1 MAEQI
6 IPKIYNIDRYVLSS
20 VLHVPKKQRSAPAVI
35 LLHGFTGYKDENHI
49 ASLADA
55 LAEAGIYAIRFD
67 TVGYG
72 ESEGSIEE
80 DFRLSNY
87 MYDIDTIYNFLT
99 HYEGINSA
107 CIGIWGHSMGGL
119 ASIIYGTENNQIK
132 AVSAVSAP
140 SFVGSGKWLGS
151 QLPQWEKTGTL
162 KVESSRY
169 GTISVPYDFY
179 KDAKKYSALAV
190 IEKLTQP
197 LQIIA
202 GDADQT
208 VELSDTKK
216 LFEAAPEPKE
226 ILEIAGMTHDYKR
239 YPETLTQV
247 NEAVVSF
254 FTSNLK

>member
-6 IPKIYNIDRYVLSS
+6 KPKIYNIDRYILSS
-20 VLHVPKKQRSAPAVI
+20 VLHVPKRQTTSPAVI

-49 ASLADA
+49 VSLADA
-55 LAEAGIYAIRFD
+55 LAESGIYAIRFD

-72 ESEGSIEE
+72 ESEGTIED

-99 HYEGINSA
+99 HYEGIDSA
-107 CIGIWGHSMGGL
+107 SIGIWGHSMGGL
-119 ASIIYGTENNQIK
+119 ASIIYATENRRIK

-140 SFVGSGKWLGS
+140 SFFGSGKWLRS
-151 QLPQWEKTGTL
+151 QIPQWEKTGSLT
-162 KVESSRY
+162 VESSRY

-179 KDAKKYSALAV
+179 KDAKKYSALDVVA
-190 IEKLTQP
+190 KLSQP

-202 GDADQT
+202 GAADQT
-208 VELSDTKK
+208 VELSDTKQ
-216 LFEAAPEPKE
+216 LFDAAPEPKE
-226 ILEIAGMTHDYKR
+226 LLEITEMTHDYKR
-239 YPETLTQV
+239 YPEILTQV
-247 NEAVVSF
+247 NDAVVTF